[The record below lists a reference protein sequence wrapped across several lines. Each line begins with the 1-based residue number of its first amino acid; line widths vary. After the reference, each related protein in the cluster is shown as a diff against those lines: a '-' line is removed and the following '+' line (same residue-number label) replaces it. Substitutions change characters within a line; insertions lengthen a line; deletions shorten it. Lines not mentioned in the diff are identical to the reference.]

1 MQWLRSVV
9 LAAVAVVAAV
19 GCLAPQRVEMSAV
32 NPREWREPESVLFE
46 NNDTL
51 SLRRLSIA
59 LRYNHNFKQDTLS
72 VQVNVSLPDARQF
85 SECVTLRIDGNG
97 RASSPFAMS
106 ESVAYREHSLLS
118 QRGSYIFT
126 ISPLYAVRGIE
137 AVGIEVETETDGKR

>member
-32 NPREWREPESVLFE
+32 NPREWRESESVLFE

-72 VQVNVSLPDARQF
+72 VQVNVSLL
-85 SECVTLRIDGNG
+85 V
-97 RASSPFAMS
+97 SSPN
-106 ESVAYREHSLLS
+106 V
-118 QRGSYIFT
+118 
-126 ISPLYAVRGIE
+126 
-137 AVGIEVETETDGKR
+137 